1 MYSKIFEAFGT
12 SVSDVSL
19 IEQAFTHPS
28 YSEIKGLPHSS
39 CYERLEF
46 LGDSMLKLVASEILY
61 SMFPEAKEGELSKIR
76 SFLISD
82 KTLAE
87 ISLELG
93 FDEFLRLSDSEEK
106 AGGRKRVSNNACAFE
121 ALLGAF
127 YLLGKESE
135 IKLFLNKVLAPKI
148 DLICQNFLQYNA
160 KEILQ
165 EYTQGIDKTLPV
177 YTVVQETGPAHSKVF
192 EVEVS
197 YNNKVLAKGSGK
209 TKKAAQIDAAYNAC
223 LFLNL
228 TK

>member
-93 FDEFLRLSDSEEK
+93 FDEFLRLSDSEGK

-127 YLLGKESE
+127 YLLGKESNFVL
-135 IKLFLNKVLAPKI
+135 KLVI
-148 DLICQNFLQYNA
+148 
-160 KEILQ
+160 
-165 EYTQGIDKTLPV
+165 
-177 YTVVQETGPAHSKVF
+177 SK
-192 EVEVS
+192 
-197 YNNKVLAKGSGK
+197 
-209 TKKAAQIDAAYNAC
+209 
-223 LFLNL
+223 
-228 TK
+228 